1 MALCY
6 RVFNAKALY
15 HPAPKTG
22 KILTADAHGLTQMNY
37 TPFEF
42 KPAFICFALWLSVAS
57 LERVHLRLQ
66 QTAREDMRI
75 IPLKVSCWP

>member
-1 MALCY
+1 
-6 RVFNAKALY
+6 
-15 HPAPKTG
+15 
-22 KILTADAHGLTQMNY
+22 MNY
-37 TPFEF
+37 TQFEL

-66 QTAREDMRI
+66 QTAGEDMRI